1 VVPLKRSVSPLALG
15 WAFLKLGISTFGGA
29 ASAAIGDEVV
39 RRRGWLTY
47 DEFLTFRSIAMIA
60 PGANSPNLSVLIGR
74 HLGGPL
80 GAAAAFTAATIPGV
94 VTILV
99 FGILALN
106 PKLGLSAALR
116 GFAAAA
122 VGLSFANAIEMT
134 AVNRR
139 DVFKLAIVA
148 ATAATVLMLHLSLG
162 VTFAIFVPIA
172 IAINLAKSPESPPSR

>member
-1 VVPLKRSVSPLALG
+1 MTRTVSPLALG
-15 WAFLKLGISTFGGA
+15 WAFLKLGMTTFGGA

-47 DEFLTFRSIAMIA
+47 DEFLTFRSIAMVS
-60 PGANSPNLSVLIGR
+60 PGANSPNLAVLIGR

-80 GAAAAFTAATIPGV
+80 GATAAFLASTIPGV
-94 VTILV
+94 LTILV

-134 AVNRR
+134 AANRR

-148 ATAATVLMLHLSLG
+148 ATATTVLTLHLALG
-162 VTFAIFVPIA
+162 ITFAIFVPIA
-172 IAINLAKSPESPPSR
+172 IAITYFKGSASPSSR